1 MSKANCDSAKSPKW
15 GVETLAVK
23 SVAGVLTPDH
33 GLCVL
38 HTVHAG
44 RVHAGVTTTP
54 VHIFN
59 PEAGGPLLPVDTV
72 PSVSPVSSYA
82 FLPYPAPSE

>member
-1 MSKANCDSAKSPKW
+1 MMNKANCDPAKSPKG

-38 HTVHAG
+38 YTAHTG
-44 RVHAGVTTTP
+44 RVHAGVTPLSWLDYGSRWP
-54 VHIFN
+54 V
-59 PEAGGPLLPVDTV
+59 G
-72 PSVSPVSSYA
+72 
-82 FLPYPAPSE
+82 